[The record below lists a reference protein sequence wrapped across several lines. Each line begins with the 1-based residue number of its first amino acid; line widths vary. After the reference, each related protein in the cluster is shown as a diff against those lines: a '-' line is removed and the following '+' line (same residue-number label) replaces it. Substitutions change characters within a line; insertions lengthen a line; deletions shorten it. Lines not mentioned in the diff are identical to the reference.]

1 MIMKQKDIGNLQ
13 KNNTTEDLDMEK
25 QVEIKNNRIIS
36 NSTPQKKEGTM
47 DVVYTGTMDNAAL
60 MIPVVIS
67 MLSLHIAF
75 SKITAAENIHTDI
88 SMLVIIFYLHAPAL
102 GEQDEYK
109 TKHKN

>member
-1 MIMKQKDIGNLQ
+1 MIMKQKDIGNQQ

-36 NSTPQKKEGTM
+36 KEKQNSTPQKKEGTM

-75 SKITAAENIHTDI
+75 SKITAAENIHADI
-88 SMLVIIFYLHAPAL
+88 SMLVRIF
-102 GEQDEYK
+102 
-109 TKHKN
+109 